1 MKKLRFILLSVS
13 FFMIFFSSK
22 VSAHSIFVETFSE
35 YRGAGIYMYYKDFSG
50 KLLDCLCTYTFE
62 NISKDLGSKLSKING
77 ITVSEKD
84 KKYTI
89 IKGLAGKIS
98 ETTLAI
104 DYYIESWQNQFL
116 DETLCSENIDK
127 LNGKLDSMVNKMLCL
142 LSN

>member
-13 FFMIFFSSK
+13 FFMIFFSLK
-22 VSAHSIFVETFSE
+22 VSARSIFVETFSE
-35 YRGAGIYMYYKDFSG
+35 YRGPGIYMYYKDFSG
-50 KLLDCLCTYTFE
+50 KLSDCLCAYTFG
-62 NISKDLGSKLSKING
+62 NVSQDLKSKLSKING
-77 ITVSEKD
+77 ITVSEKN

-89 IKGLAGKIS
+89 IEGLAEKMS

-104 DYYIESWQNQFL
+104 DYYIESWQNQSL

-127 LNGKLDSMVNKMLCL
+127 LNSKLDATVNKTLFI